1 MDGEEHEVLVPYY
14 GGFIGQWGHT
24 GHTEGY
30 LKRADVLFCGTHKHD
45 MIVNRDVPY
54 EFTYLF
60 CTSIDIP
67 KGARELI
74 LPDDPRIVVFAA
86 TVASDPNNAVT
97 PACDLLR
104 VSLPEKGA
112 DEGEQANRNLAF
124 DRLVVARSGEVS
136 SEERAE
142 CALDDNAETKWCDVS
157 GARPKYITVDLG
169 KVQPIRGWYVMHAGL
184 ESLDYI
190 TKEYSLE
197 VCTTPDGDWQR
208 VDTVRDNTSLE
219 TDRLLATPV
228 EARYVRLLVT
238 KPDQSEGNTTRIYEF
253 SVY

>member
-1 MDGEEHEVLVPYY
+1 M
-14 GGFIGQWGHT
+14 
-24 GHTEGY
+24 
-30 LKRADVLFCGTHKHD
+30 
-45 MIVNRDVPY
+45 
-54 EFTYLF
+54 
-60 CTSIDIP
+60 
-67 KGARELI
+67 
-74 LPDDPRIVVFAA
+74 
-86 TVASDPNNAVT
+86 
-97 PACDLLR
+97 
-104 VSLPEKGA
+104 
-112 DEGEQANRNLAF
+112 
-124 DRLVVARSGEVS
+124 S

-238 KPDQSEGNTTRIYEF
+238 KPDQSEGSTTRIYEF